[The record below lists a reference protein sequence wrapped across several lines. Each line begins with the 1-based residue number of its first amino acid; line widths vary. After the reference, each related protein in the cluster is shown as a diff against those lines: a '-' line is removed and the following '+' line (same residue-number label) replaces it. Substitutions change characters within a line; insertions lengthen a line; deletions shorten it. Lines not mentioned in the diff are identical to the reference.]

1 MSEPKFYCNFY
12 CSIFNLQ
19 YQSYVYSGNKKTV
32 GKVIKRADGTK
43 IVVVDGKIVKTL
55 KKNDEELPKTL
66 IKSNEGKKSSPKAK
80 PSYDGAL
87 SPLTDISA
95 DELPSEIL
103 DDKAEKKT
111 IKDSDDTR
119 PVVSIKRT
127 ITFNQRSSPA
137 LLEKPKSPTE
147 KQRSTSRLS
156 KISNVSKESE
166 SRRNYRES
174 NSSRRQSHTS
184 RSHDDSRGK
193 QKETISNHRHKSDQ
207 RDSASHSSKKI
218 RRSRSHSPRQTR
230 PRSPVHRNREQQHSR
245 ASGKYRQQKNVRSRN
260 RSQSRSRSPKARSYE
275 KKSLSPKKR
284 SLESKASPVVENNL
298 TSLLI
303 NEESGLS
310 AHNSILNLIQQQA
323 EDLLQAQHSGPIDE
337 EKKKKLRDAMESIL
351 EKRGIINPSQSRK
364 RKKSL
369 LRSTSSEESSDGRES
384 PKILEKLHQKYNTTA
399 EEESPVPKNKK
410 DSFDMEA
417 ISPCIDNVSVASDE
431 QKVSDVSQSDMELSD
446 EDAQN
451 DNEDGKTPAYRRKSG
466 IPDEN
471 TKEPSSKLI
480 QIKLG
485 KDEDEEAFQSL
496 AARVDGLKSSAD
508 VQDLIQAI
516 ESRIKSYLTDDIDP
530 AALEKKIKRYQA
542 LVAKVVIEA
551 ESIKEKEEDSKITYH
566 TRRSRSKELK
576 NADSD
581 VKGGPSISYPVQSR
595 EQKQPWL
602 YPNLTQDKT
611 TLQTNPGQSISQDLP
626 RSPDPTESEKIHAQY
641 VSQRVG
647 YHVCLLCMIESS
659 NDLHFQKHL
668 DSRKHHEAVQT
679 KIRQLQQSN
688 SANVKK
694 FKRHDLVT
702 KCKLCDVICRG
713 EKKYNE
719 HINHRSHLAQV
730 QAYIKIGRAIP
741 EPEILHDQEHKIRG
755 QIEEIQESDTP
766 AVGREYMSV
775 KTVKDCD
782 DNVIDVYYCSLC
794 KTNCNSEIQVEKH
807 VRSKKHYL
815 IYVKVTQPEVNVQVN
830 AGEHKKRRETTK
842 KIVSAMKT
850 IKQMEEMIER
860 NRDRIGNDSPAVTN
874 VSQHFSQTPKAH
886 DYQNSFKSQV
896 ASFPASSYGQLQPG
910 ISNLILVIM

>member
-1 MSEPKFYCNFY
+1 MYQVFL
-12 CSIFNLQ
+12 I

-55 KKNDEELPKTL
+55 KKNDEELPKTF
-66 IKSNEGKKSSPKAK
+66 KPNEGKRSSPKAE
-80 PSYDGAL
+80 PSYDEAL

-95 DELPSEIL
+95 DELPSEIP
-103 DDKAEKKT
+103 DDKADKKT
-111 IKDSDDTR
+111 IKKSDDTH

-127 ITFNQRSSPA
+127 ITFNQRSSSA

-147 KQRSTSRLS
+147 KQQSTSRLS
-156 KISNVSKESE
+156 KISNVSKEIE
-166 SRRNYRES
+166 NRRNYRES
-174 NSSRRQSHTS
+174 NSSRRESYTS

-193 QKETISNHRHKSDQ
+193 HTDTIGNHRHKPDQ
-207 RDSASHSSKKI
+207 RDPASHSSRKI

-230 PRSPVHRNREQQHSR
+230 PRSPVHRNREPQHSR
-245 ASGKYRQQKNVRSRN
+245 ASGKYRQQKNARSRN
-260 RSQSRSRSPKARSYE
+260 RSQSRSRSPKARSYG

-284 SLESKASPVVENNL
+284 SLESKASPVVENKL

-303 NEESGLS
+303 NEESS
-310 AHNSILNLIQQQA
+310 PSTHNSILNLIQQQA

-351 EKRGIINPSQSRK
+351 EKRGIINTSQSRK

-410 DSFDMEA
+410 DSLNMEA

-446 EDAQN
+446 EDAQK

-466 IPDEN
+466 LPDEN

-566 TRRSRSKELK
+566 TRRSGSKELK
-576 NADSD
+576 SAESD
-581 VKGGPSISYPVQSR
+581 AKGGSCNSISYPVQSR
-595 EQKQPWL
+595 EQRQPWL

-611 TLQTNPGQSISQDLP
+611 TLRTNPGQSVSQDLP
-626 RSPDPTESEKIHAQY
+626 RPPDLTESEKIHAQY

-719 HINHRSHLAQV
+719 HANHRSHLAQV

-782 DNVIDVYYCSLC
+782 DNVTDVYYCSLC
-794 KTNCNSEIQVEKH
+794 KTNCNSEIQVERH

-860 NRDRIGNDSPAVTN
+860 NRDRIGNDSPAGIN
-874 VSQHFSQTPKAH
+874 VSQHFSQTPKGH
-886 DYQNSFKSQV
+886 DYQNSFFKSQV
-896 ASFPASSYGQLQPG
+896 TSSPASSYGQLQPG
-910 ISNLILVIM
+910 ISNLIFVVT